1 MSVFG
6 GNLQGRLFYAKK
18 QHILQPCFYVKN
30 GVHVLQ
36 NTPKMTKMANFDLFL
51 THFRDFLGKSS
62 SHIG

>member
-1 MSVFG
+1 MSKIDAI
-6 GNLQGRLFYAKK
+6 LLARLFHAKK